1 LYGGTKRIFLADT
14 DEKAMKRA
22 PSAYAAYR
30 ANFRKPLPGDTWRRP
45 TTFGP
50 LPDAGG
56 HPWEVDFDQALAG
69 EQVIIGSPATVREF
83 VGKYESESDCNYL
96 VSSVQ
101 WGDLSHEEASYS
113 LGLFM
118 SEVMPSA

>member
-1 LYGGTKRIFLADT
+1 MADT
-14 DEKAMKRA
+14 DGEAMERA
-22 PSAYAAYR
+22 RSAYAVYR

-50 LPDAGG
+50 IPDTGG
-56 HPWEVDFDQALAG
+56 HPWDIDFDQAFAG
-69 EQVIIGSPATVREF
+69 EQVIAGSPATVRAF
-83 VGKYESESDCNYL
+83 VERYESESDCNYL
-96 VSSVQ
+96 VTSVQ